1 MTQPENTEG
10 LRSRIERFNAGRDP
24 ELLPVKYE
32 KMRKSPF
39 SFFRGT
45 AHLFWE
51 DLAEHTGALPD
62 APLVWACGDLHLE
75 NFGSFQGDDALAHF
89 DLNDFDEGALA
100 KATWELSRFVAGIF
114 VAAPLL
120 DLTPAQGE
128 SLATKFLDAYQRAIR
143 AGKAGS
149 VEQDTA
155 DGMVKTL
162 LRQAGSRKRA
172 GLVDSYTTS
181 KKGRLRL
188 DVDKHHMLSVTDRQR
203 EDVAR
208 WLGDFARSQPDP
220 AFFEILDVA
229 RRVAGL
235 GSLGLDRFTILVR
248 GDRDGGPAI
257 LDAKQAA
264 PSSLSKFS
272 RQRQP
277 DWPCESD
284 RIVTIQRR
292 MQAATPAL
300 TDSVKLGRG
309 GYVLRELQPSED
321 RLSLKDAR
329 ALPQLLGGVIETMGK
344 LTAWAQLRSSGRDGS
359 ATLADLT
366 AFAATDTWRRPLVEY
381 GRAYSVKVEADYK
394 EFLTTKVGVRN

>member
-1 MTQPENTEG
+1 M
-10 LRSRIERFNAGRDP
+10 LSRIERFNAGRDP
-24 ELLPVKYE
+24 ELLAVKYE

-51 DLAEHTGALPD
+51 DLAEQTSALPD

-100 KATWELSRFVAGIF
+100 RATWELSRFVAGVF
-114 VAAPLL
+114 VAARSLE
-120 DLTPAQGE
+120 LTPAQAE
-128 SLATKFLDAYQRAIR
+128 SLAAGFLDAYQRALR

-162 LRQAGSRKRA
+162 LHQVSSRQRA
-172 GLVDSYTTS
+172 KLVDSYTTS
-181 KKGRLRL
+181 KNGKLQLGL
-188 DVDKHHMLSVTDRQR
+188 DSHHMLPVTNRQR

-208 WLGDFARSQPDP
+208 WLGDFARSQPEP
-220 AFFEILDVA
+220 AFFEIVDVA
-229 RRVAGL
+229 RHVAGL
-235 GSLGLDRFTILVR
+235 GSLGLDRFAILVR
-248 GDRDGGPAI
+248 GDRDGSPAI
-257 LDAKQAA
+257 LDGKQAA

-272 RQRQP
+272 KQRQP
-277 DWPCESD
+277 DWPSESE

-300 TDSVKLGRG
+300 TDPVKLGHG
-309 GYVLRELQPSED
+309 GYVLREMQPSED
-321 RLSLKDAR
+321 RLSLKDAK
-329 ALPQLLGGVIETMGK
+329 AHPQLVGGVIETMGK

-359 ATLADLT
+359 ASLGDLT
-366 AFAATDTWRRPLVEY
+366 AFAETDTWRQPLVEY
-381 GRAYSVKVEADYK
+381 GRAYSVRVEADYK
-394 EFLTTKVGVRN
+394 EFLTTKSK

>member
-1 MTQPENTEG
+1 M
-10 LRSRIERFNAGRDP
+10 LSRIEGFNAGRDP
-24 ELLPVKYE
+24 EVLAVKYE
-32 KMRKSPF
+32 KMRTSPF

-51 DLAEHTGALPD
+51 ELGAHGGDLPD

-100 KATWELSRFVAGIF
+100 PATWELSRFVAGLL
-114 VAAPLL
+114 VAAPSLEL
-120 DLTPAQGE
+120 SRAQADA
-128 SLATKFLDAYQRAIR
+128 LAARFLDAYQSAMR

-149 VEQDTA
+149 VDRDTA
-155 DGMVKTL
+155 DEMVKTL
-162 LRQAGSRKRA
+162 LHHVGERKRA
-172 GLVDSYTTS
+172 LLADSYTTS
-181 KKGRLRL
+181 KKGKLRL
-188 DVDKHHMLSVTDRQR
+188 DIDSHHMLPVTDRQR

-208 WLGDFARSQPDP
+208 WLGDFAKSQADP

-235 GSLGLDRFTILVR
+235 GSLGLDRFAILVR
-248 GDRDGGPAI
+248 GVHDGSPAI

-264 PSSLSKFS
+264 LSSLSKFQK
-272 RQRQP
+272 QRQP
-277 DWPCESD
+277 DWLSDSD

-292 MQAATPAL
+292 MQATTPAL
-300 TDSVKLGRG
+300 THSVKVGRG

-321 RLSLKDAR
+321 RLGLKDAR
-329 ALPQLLGGVIETMGK
+329 AHPQLLGGVIETMGK

-359 ATLADLT
+359 ATLNDLT
-366 AFAATDTWRRPLVEY
+366 AFAGTGTWRRGLVDY
-381 GRAYSVKVEADYK
+381 ARAYSLKVEGDYK
-394 EFLTTKVGVRN
+394 EFLTTKPK

>member
-1 MTQPENTEG
+1 M
-10 LRSRIERFNAGRDP
+10 LSRIERFNAGRDP
-24 ELLPVKYE
+24 ELLAVKYE
-32 KMRKSPF
+32 KMRKSSF

-51 DLAEHTGALPD
+51 DLGAHGGALPD

-89 DLNDFDEGALA
+89 DLTDFDEGALA
-100 KATWELSRFVAGIF
+100 RATWELSRFVAGLF
-114 VAAPLL
+114 VAAPSLEL
-120 DLTPAQGE
+120 SPAQVDA
-128 SLATKFLDAYQRAIR
+128 LAARFLDAYQSAVR
-143 AGKAGS
+143 AGKAAS
-149 VEQDTA
+149 VDRDTA
-155 DGMVKTL
+155 DGMVKTFL
-162 LRQAGSRKRA
+162 HHVGDRKRA
-172 GLVDSYTTS
+172 LLVDSYTTS
-181 KKGRLRL
+181 KKGNRRL
-188 DVDKHHMLSVTDRQR
+188 DIDSHHMLPVTDPQR

-208 WLGDFARSQPDP
+208 WLGDFAKSQLDP

-235 GSLGLDRFTILVR
+235 GSLGLDRFAILVR
-248 GDRDGGPAI
+248 GDRDGSPAI

-264 PSSLSKFS
+264 PSSLSKFTK
-272 RQRQP
+272 QRQP

-292 MQAATPAL
+292 MQATTPAL
-300 TDSVKLGRG
+300 TDSVKLGRS

-329 ALPQLLGGVIETMGK
+329 AHPQLLGGVIETMGK

-359 ATLADLT
+359 ATLDDLT
-366 AFAATDTWRRPLVEY
+366 AFAGTGTWRRPLVDY
-381 GRAYSVKVEADYK
+381 GRAYSVRVEGDYK
-394 EFLTTKVGVRN
+394 EFLTTKPK

>member
-1 MTQPENTEG
+1 M
-10 LRSRIERFNAGRDP
+10 LSRIERFNAGRDP
-24 ELLPVKYE
+24 ELLAVKYE

-51 DLAEHTGALPD
+51 DLGAHGDALLD
-62 APLVWACGDLHLE
+62 APVVWACGDLHLE

-100 KATWELSRFVAGIF
+100 RATWELSRFVAGVF
-114 VAAPLL
+114 VAAPSLE
-120 DLTPAQGE
+120 LTPAQADA
-128 SLATKFLDAYQRAIR
+128 LAERFLDAYQSALR
-143 AGKAGS
+143 AGNAGS
-149 VEQDTA
+149 VERDTS

-162 LRQAGSRKRA
+162 LHRVGERTRA
-172 GLVDSYTTS
+172 LLVDSYTTA
-181 KKGRLRL
+181 KKGKRRL
-188 DVDKHHMLSVTDRQR
+188 DIDSHHMLPATERQR

-235 GSLGLDRFTILVR
+235 GSLGLDRFAILVR
-248 GDRDGGPAI
+248 GDRDGSPAI
-257 LDAKQAA
+257 LDAKQAP
-264 PSSLSKFS
+264 PSSLSMFTK
-272 RQRQP
+272 QRQP
-277 DWPCESD
+277 DWACESD
-284 RIVTIQRR
+284 RVVTIQRR
-292 MQAATPAL
+292 MQATTPAL

-329 ALPQLLGGVIETMGK
+329 AHPHLLGAVIETMGK

-359 ATLADLT
+359 ATLDDLT

-381 GRAYSVKVEADYK
+381 GRAYSVKAERDYE
-394 EFLTTKVGVRN
+394 EFLATAPRGEK